1 MSFGTG
7 FHAPTFN
14 DLYWVSDS
22 YSEGNP
28 DLKIEHNQYRIV
40 RWENN
45 FESMTNVSLEYRRRY
60 SDNLITW
67 CSNENYIWKPK
78 NIDKSER
85 ENIIMSVFIPM
96 IFPGLSISGHVT
108 RTVAIDINTKKALQH
123 VPKSSANI
131 LINYKKKDLSIEFQ
145 GNYTGERP
153 YQELDDNW
161 EPVDITLN
169 GFFDIDIGLHH
180 LFPIQTHQ
188 LTLNLIIQNILDQN
202 TDFFPDYP
210 GPKRRIKLG
219 IELIL

>member
-1 MSFGTG
+1 MCKT
-7 FHAPTFN
+7 A
-14 DLYWVSDS
+14 
-22 YSEGNP
+22 
-28 DLKIEHNQYRIV
+28 I
-40 RWENN
+40 ENN
-45 FESMTNVSLEYRRRY
+45 EIRLK
-60 SDNLITW
+60 SDG
-67 CSNENYIWKPK
+67 SPQR
-78 NIDKSER
+78 D
-85 ENIIMSVFIPM
+85 FIH
-96 IFPGLSISGHVT
+96 GDD
-108 RTVAIDINTKKALQH
+108 VARAI
-123 VPKSSANI
+123 NI

-180 LFPIQTHQ
+180 LFPIKTHQ